1 MFRARTE
8 RVIKTI
14 ICEIVE
20 QCEKRGHSVSET
32 LVGFMVKAVVLNPT
46 NGFDVDHTL
55 SEEDVQRL
63 KQLCLE
69 KLTEET
75 SPGLDTIKMQLYF
88 EMNYASRHEFLAEIH
103 RILEF
108 KLSGVCREITDNRA
122 KSRDD
127 FHTLYHQ
134 IITYILLRSAIGSP
148 ANFNC
153 VQDTNA
159 ALQSVLPLNDLGAF
173 LVLLKKD
180 KEQQLKELTMI
191 VTGIRIFNE
200 AGKQNEEVVSLY
212 KLMPAVLQEALQVGD
227 RSIKNELSITE
238 RLVWRY
244 TAVLEK
250 LTHPNIQPVQCEM
263 PITQLKQALYNVRQ
277 HESFQK
283 ILQSDASICCQRM
296 ESRQAKLSSL
306 LKQLRETVQPNTAVP
321 GSTVFP
327 LFKAVTKLWFELQ
340 DEAELL
346 HILSN
351 ITVGLKPFL
360 VSQAK
365 RFSEAYLDSLL
376 VATEVKTDA
385 NRLAASSD
393 EQIDPTLLNTQAWL
407 LPHGSDRLKELPLEY
422 NGFCGYMFVN
432 RDGLLLPGNP
442 SIGVLEHKERF
453 YAFSSRE
460 AALAFASSPDNF
472 VAQVAEK
479 SKFFPEL
486 FQLLKLH
493 QQLPSTRS
501 SYSEREAGQSLWPM
515 HINKREIGIQTV
527 THPVETHI
535 DKSYEWNEWELRRKA
550 IKLANIRTTVTHSM
564 QTNLS
569 HMRRDNVSQ
578 TWLPKEATSQTMSES
593 GSNVP
598 KPQTYLHGLRGQR
611 HAEVLKVDL
620 TRPVEENP

>member
-20 QCEKRGHSVSET
+20 ECVNRGHSVSET

-63 KQLCLE
+63 KQLCLD
-69 KLTEET
+69 KLTEES

-88 EMNYASRHEFLAEIH
+88 EMNYALRREFLAEIH

-108 KLSGVCREITDNRA
+108 KLSGVRREITDNRA

-200 AGKQNEEVVSLY
+200 ASKQKEELLSLH
-212 KLMPAVLQEALQVGD
+212 KLISD
-227 RSIKNELSITE
+227 RSIKNELSITQG
-238 RLVWRY
+238 LVWRY

-250 LTHPNIQPVQCEM
+250 LTHPNIQSAQCEM

-277 HESFQK
+277 HESFLK
-283 ILQSDASICCQRM
+283 ILQRM
-296 ESRQAKLSSL
+296 ESRQAKLSSV
-306 LKQLRETVQPNTAVP
+306 LKQLRQTVQPNTAIP

-365 RFSEAYLDSLL
+365 RFSKAYLDSLL
-376 VATEVKTDA
+376 EATEVKTDA
-385 NRLAASSD
+385 NRLAASSGMAID
-393 EQIDPTLLNTQAWL
+393 SGFEGSVEQIDPNL
-407 LPHGSDRLKELPLEY
+407 LPLEY

-460 AALAFASSPDNF
+460 AALAFASSPDDF

-486 FQLLKLH
+486 FQLLRLH
-493 QQLPSTRS
+493 QHFRNTAFLISGAVSAVVLQ
-501 SYSEREAGQSLWPM
+501 REPGQSLWPM
-515 HINKREIGIQTV
+515 HINKREIGIQTD

-578 TWLPKEATSQTMSES
+578 TWLPKEAVSQTMRES

-598 KPQTYLHGLRGQR
+598 NPQTYLHGLRGQR
-611 HAEVLKVDL
+611 DATVLKVDL
-620 TRPVEENP
+620 TRPVEEKP

>member
-20 QCEKRGHSVSET
+20 ECVNRGHSVSET

-63 KQLCLE
+63 KQLCLD
-69 KLTEET
+69 KLTEES

-88 EMNYASRHEFLAEIH
+88 EMNYALRREFLAEIH

-108 KLSGVCREITDNRA
+108 KLSGVRREITDNRA

-200 AGKQNEEVVSLY
+200 ASKQKEELLSLH
-212 KLMPAVLQEALQVGD
+212 KLMPAVLQEALQVSD
-227 RSIKNELSITE
+227 RSIKNELSITQG
-238 RLVWRY
+238 LVWRY

-250 LTHPNIQPVQCEM
+250 LTHPNIQSAQCEM

-277 HESFQK
+277 HESFLK
-283 ILQSDASICCQRM
+283 ILQSDASVCCQRM
-296 ESRQAKLSSL
+296 ESRQAKLSSV
-306 LKQLRETVQPNTAVP
+306 LKQLRQTVQPNTAIP

-365 RFSEAYLDSLL
+365 RFSKAYLDSLL
-376 VATEVKTDA
+376 EATEVKTDA
-385 NRLAASSD
+385 NRLAASSV
-393 EQIDPTLLNTQAWL
+393 EQIDPNLVNTQAWL
-407 LPHGSDRLKELPLEY
+407 LPHANDRLKELPLEY

-460 AALAFASSPDNF
+460 AALAFASSPDDF

-486 FQLLKLH
+486 FQLLRLH
-493 QQLPSTRS
+493 QQLPSAR
-501 SYSEREAGQSLWPM
+501 SYSEREPGQSLWPM
-515 HINKREIGIQTV
+515 HINKREIGIQTD

-578 TWLPKEATSQTMSES
+578 TWLPKEAVSQTMRES

-598 KPQTYLHGLRGQR
+598 NPQTYLHGLRGQR
-611 HAEVLKVDL
+611 DATVLKVDL
-620 TRPVEENP
+620 TRPVEEKP

>member
-1 MFRARTE
+1 MCADIQNVLVMF
-8 RVIKTI
+8 
-14 ICEIVE
+14 
-20 QCEKRGHSVSET
+20 SVQ
-32 LVGFMVKAVVLNPT
+32 VKAVVLNPT

-63 KQLCLE
+63 KQLCLD
-69 KLTEET
+69 KLTEES

-88 EMNYASRHEFLAEIH
+88 EMNYALRREFLAEIH

-108 KLSGVCREITDNRA
+108 KLSGVRREITDNRA

-200 AGKQNEEVVSLY
+200 ASKQKEEL
-212 KLMPAVLQEALQVGD
+212 LMPAVLQEALQVSD
-227 RSIKNELSITE
+227 RSIKNELSITQG
-238 RLVWRY
+238 LVWRY

-250 LTHPNIQPVQCEM
+250 LTHPNIQSAQCEM

-277 HESFQK
+277 HESFLK
-283 ILQSDASICCQRM
+283 ILQSDASVCCQRM
-296 ESRQAKLSSL
+296 ESRQAKLSSV
-306 LKQLRETVQPNTAVP
+306 LKQLRQTVQPNTAIP

-365 RFSEAYLDSLL
+365 RFSKAYLDSLL
-376 VATEVKTDA
+376 EATEVKTDA
-385 NRLAASSD
+385 NRLALKARKADFMSD
-393 EQIDPTLLNTQAWL
+393 SGFE
-407 LPHGSDRLKELPLEY
+407 GSGFCCFLIPPPY

-460 AALAFASSPDNF
+460 AALAFASSPDDF

-486 FQLLKLH
+486 FQLLRLH
-493 QQLPSTRS
+493 QQLPS
-501 SYSEREAGQSLWPM
+501 QSLWPM
-515 HINKREIGIQTV
+515 HINKREIGIQTD

-578 TWLPKEATSQTMSES
+578 TWLPKEAVSQTMRES

-598 KPQTYLHGLRGQR
+598 NPQTYLHGLRGQR
-611 HAEVLKVDL
+611 DATVLKVDL
-620 TRPVEENP
+620 TRPVEEKP

>member
-20 QCEKRGHSVSET
+20 ECVNRGHSVSET

-63 KQLCLE
+63 KQLCLD
-69 KLTEET
+69 KLTEES

-88 EMNYASRHEFLAEIH
+88 EMNYALRREFLAEIH

-108 KLSGVCREITDNRA
+108 KLSGVRREITDNRA

-200 AGKQNEEVVSLY
+200 ASKQKEELLSLH
-212 KLMPAVLQEALQVGD
+212 KLISD
-227 RSIKNELSITE
+227 RSIKNELSITQG
-238 RLVWRY
+238 LVWRY

-250 LTHPNIQPVQCEM
+250 LTHPNIQSAQCEM
-263 PITQLKQALYNVRQ
+263 PINQLKQALYNVRQ
-277 HESFQK
+277 HESFLK
-283 ILQSDASICCQRM
+283 ILQRM
-296 ESRQAKLSSL
+296 ESRQAKLSSV
-306 LKQLRETVQPNTAVP
+306 LKQLRQTVQPNTAIP

-365 RFSEAYLDSLL
+365 RFPKAYLDSLL
-376 VATEVKTDA
+376 EATEVKTDA
-385 NRLAASSD
+385 NRLAASSGMAID
-393 EQIDPTLLNTQAWL
+393 SGFEGSVEQIDPNL
-407 LPHGSDRLKELPLEY
+407 LPLEY
-422 NGFCGYMFVN
+422 NGFCGYMFVK

-460 AALAFASSPDNF
+460 AALAFASSPDDF

-486 FQLLKLH
+486 FQLLRLH
-493 QQLPSTRS
+493 QHFRNTAFLISAAASAVLLQ
-501 SYSEREAGQSLWPM
+501 REPGQSLWPM
-515 HINKREIGIQTV
+515 HINKREIGIQTD

-578 TWLPKEATSQTMSES
+578 TWLPKEAVSQTMRES

-598 KPQTYLHGLRGQR
+598 NPQTYLHGLRGQR
-611 HAEVLKVDL
+611 DATVLKVDL
-620 TRPVEENP
+620 TRPVEEKP

>member
-20 QCEKRGHSVSET
+20 ECVNRGHSVSET

-63 KQLCLE
+63 KQLCLD
-69 KLTEET
+69 KLTEES

-88 EMNYASRHEFLAEIH
+88 EMNYALRREFLAEIH

-108 KLSGVCREITDNRA
+108 KLSGVRREITDNRA

-200 AGKQNEEVVSLY
+200 ASKQKEEL
-212 KLMPAVLQEALQVGD
+212 LMPAVLQEALQVSD
-227 RSIKNELSITE
+227 RSIKNELSITQG
-238 RLVWRY
+238 LVWRY

-250 LTHPNIQPVQCEM
+250 LTHPNIQSAQCEM
-263 PITQLKQALYNVRQ
+263 PINQLKQALYNVRQ
-277 HESFQK
+277 HESFLK
-283 ILQSDASICCQRM
+283 ILQSDASVCCQRM
-296 ESRQAKLSSL
+296 ESRQAKLSSV
-306 LKQLRETVQPNTAVP
+306 LKQLRQTVQPNTAIP

-365 RFSEAYLDSLL
+365 RFPKAYLDSLL
-376 VATEVKTDA
+376 EATEVKTDSTL
-385 NRLAASSD
+385 NV
-393 EQIDPTLLNTQAWL
+393 QIKHADQAWL
-407 LPHGSDRLKELPLEY
+407 LPHANDRLKELPLEY
-422 NGFCGYMFVN
+422 NGFCGYMFVK

-460 AALAFASSPDNF
+460 AALAFASSPDDF

-486 FQLLKLH
+486 FQLLRLH
-493 QQLPSTRS
+493 QQLPS
-501 SYSEREAGQSLWPM
+501 QSLWPM
-515 HINKREIGIQTV
+515 HINKREIGIQTD

-578 TWLPKEATSQTMSES
+578 TWLPKEAVSQTMRES

-598 KPQTYLHGLRGQR
+598 NPQTYLHGLRGQR
-611 HAEVLKVDL
+611 DATVLKVDL
-620 TRPVEENP
+620 TRPVEEKP

>member
-20 QCEKRGHSVSET
+20 ECVRRGHSFSET
-32 LVGFMVKAVVLNPT
+32 LAGFMVKAVVLNPT
-46 NGFDVDHTL
+46 NGFDVDQTL

-63 KQLCLE
+63 KQLCLD

-88 EMNYASRHEFLAEIH
+88 EMNYASRCEFLAEIH

-108 KLSGVCREITDNRA
+108 RLSGVCREITDNRA

-148 ANFNC
+148 ANFSC

-200 AGKQNEEVVSLY
+200 AGKQNEELLSLH
-212 KLMPAVLQEALQVGD
+212 KLMPAVLQEALQVSD
-227 RSIKNELSITE
+227 RSIKNELSITQD
-238 RLVWRY
+238 LVWRY

-250 LTHPNIQPVQCEM
+250 LTHPNIQPAQCEM

-277 HESFQK
+277 HESFLK
-283 ILQSDASICCQRM
+283 ILQSDASICCQLM
-296 ESRQAKLSSL
+296 ESRQAKLSSV
-306 LKQLRETVQPNTAVP
+306 LKQLRETVQPNMAIP

-365 RFSEAYLDSLL
+365 RFSKAYLNSLL
-376 VATEVKTDA
+376 EATEVKSDA
-385 NRLAASSD
+385 NRLAMSSD

-407 LPHGSDRLKELPLEY
+407 LPHANDRLKELPLEY

-432 RDGLLLPGNP
+432 REGLLLPGNP
-442 SIGVLEHKERF
+442 SIGILEHKERF
-453 YAFSSRE
+453 YAFSSRK
-460 AALAFASSPDNF
+460 AALAFASSPDDF

-479 SKFFPEL
+479 SKLFPEL
-486 FQLLKLH
+486 FQLLRLH
-493 QQLPSTRS
+493 QQLPSS
-501 SYSEREAGQSLWPM
+501 PSYSEKEPGQSLWPM
-515 HINKREIGIQTV
+515 HINKREIGIQTD

-578 TWLPKEATSQTMSES
+578 TWLPKEATSQTMRES
-593 GSNVP
+593 GSNIP
-598 KPQTYLHGLRGQR
+598 NPQTYLQGLRGQR
-611 HAEVLKVDL
+611 DAEVLKVDL
-620 TRPVEENP
+620 TRPVEEKP